1 MNLAPHLDHV
11 VGAGGG
17 SPLYQLSPE
26 HVAGLLALATLPI
39 GLWLLRSRGAPVL
52 APIEWLLVAL
62 LAGSAAIHIGLL
74 IGNDHGPGISALFLV
89 DGILLAVI
97 ARRVLRGSGA
107 GRLGVAVLV
116 GSIVAY
122 WLSALGGE
130 PPDQIGLAT
139 KLGEIV
145 ALAIIVRPGTS
156 RRWHGVR
163 SVAGSAAIC
172 FLVIGTAASSWVGAF
187 RAAAAEPGEVAGRH
201 AHEGSVAPPGTVMPA
216 VPDREP
222 TSAEHAAAP
231 ALVLAARAAL
241 AKYNDPALA
250 AADGYHLSG
259 LAGVDYHANNP
270 VYEHDD
276 RVLDPARPETLVYGV
291 APDGRPVLLGA
302 LFLMP
307 SIGTPGPTIGGPLT
321 VWHAHQH
328 ICFSL
333 TPPGLA
339 GLLSPF
345 GACPLGSIDMPITA
359 EMIHIWI
366 VPGAPEAFGDLDDGW
381 RRAYLASTVTRP

>member
-11 VGAGGG
+11 VGPGGG

-39 GLWLLRSRGAPVL
+39 GLWLLRRKGAPIL

-62 LAGSAAIHIGLL
+62 LAGSAAVHTGLV
-74 IGNDHGPGISALFLV
+74 IGNDHGFGISALFVV

-116 GSIVAY
+116 GSICAY
-122 WLSALGGE
+122 WLSTIGGE
-130 PPDQIGLAT
+130 PPDQAGLAT
-139 KLGEIV
+139 KLGEIL
-145 ALAIIVRPGTS
+145 ALAIIVRPGPS
-156 RRWHGVR
+156 QRRRGVR
-163 SVAGSAAIC
+163 SVAGSVAIAL
-172 FLVIGTAASSWVGAF
+172 LVIGTATSSWIGAF
-187 RAAAAEPGEVAGRH
+187 RAAAAEPGAVAGH
-201 AHEGSVAPPGTVMPA
+201 QIHGGGVAPPGTVMPA
-216 VPDREP
+216 TPDREP
-222 TSAEHAAAP
+222 TSDERAAAST
-231 ALVLAARAAL
+231 LVLAARTAL

-250 AADGYHLSG
+250 AADGYQMTG
-259 LAGVDYHANNP
+259 LAGIDYHANNP

-345 GACPLGSIDMPITA
+345 GACPLGTIDMPLTA
-359 EMIHIWI
+359 EMIHVWI
-366 VPGAPEAFGDLDDGW
+366 VPGAPEVFGDLDDGW
-381 RRAYLASTVTRP
+381 KRAYLQASATRP